1 MGWREGLGCCP
12 RAAIT
17 LGLGTPGGCAPLSI
31 HLEPSCP
38 QLRGICWCFIL
49 GPGAWCPG
57 AFPSQDEPSAAPAH
71 QGRGSSPGSPPR
83 GITSC

>member
-12 RAAIT
+12 WAAIT

-38 QLRGICWCFIL
+38 QLRGILLVFHS
-49 GPGAWCPG
+49 GA
-57 AFPSQDEPSAAPAH
+57 
-71 QGRGSSPGSPPR
+71 RRLVPR
-83 GITSC
+83 GLPQSG